1 MNEADH
7 KLKLRLVHEVLGAL
21 DIVDPGLSLGRG
33 IFCKFTVFPYFPNV
47 QFSQSG
53 NFTKVR
59 LGLLRRHRLQ
69 EGMGRALRL
78 EQVKART
85 TAARTDLESCSLGR
99 SAHLGSCRWGSC
111 RLEKLT
117 FRKLQRN
124 RDYKIRTQ
132 FLSI

>member
-33 IFCKFTVFPYFPNV
+33 IFCKFTVFPNFPCSNFPNV

-53 NFTKVR
+53 NFPKVR
-59 LGLLRRHRLQ
+59 LGLLRLHRLQ
-69 EGMGRALRL
+69 EGMGRALQL

-111 RLEKLT
+111 TFGKLPLG
-117 FRKLQRN
+117 KV
-124 RDYKIRTQ
+124 DI
-132 FLSI
+132 